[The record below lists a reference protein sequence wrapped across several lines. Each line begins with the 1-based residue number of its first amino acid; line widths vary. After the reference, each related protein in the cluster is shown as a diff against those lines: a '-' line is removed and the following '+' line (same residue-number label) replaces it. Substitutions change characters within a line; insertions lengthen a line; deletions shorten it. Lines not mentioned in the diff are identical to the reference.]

1 MSESDVLKT
10 YLVGGAVRDRLLGM
24 EVKDKDY
31 VVVGATPEQMINLGF
46 APVGKDFPV
55 FLHPKTKEECAL
67 ARTERK
73 NAKGHKGFEFFA
85 SPTVTLEEDLA
96 RRDFT
101 INAIAEDADG
111 NLIDP
116 FNGQADLKKKILR
129 HIGPAFS
136 EDPLRVLRACRFAAR
151 LNFTIAEDTLALMRT
166 ISLTDELRH
175 LSAERIWSELSRGLS
190 EAYPSIMLA
199 YLDKVSALRSIAPPL
214 DGIVSQASSAV
225 ILNSI
230 NAISAG
236 PHAIEQR
243 FSLMSML
250 TDAKALTSILE
261 GGGQTEFSEANFEK
275 LVDAVN
281 ATKSSRDIAKQTLK
295 LLSLFSDL
303 EGLSAEEYLQ
313 ALINVDGIRRPE
325 RFEVIANTIETLGRE
340 ANKPE
345 FVEATNTLQ
354 RILRGLVEQNL
365 SKVIKQTQPEDI
377 ANIVHRN
384 RLDLVRSLLNE

>member
-1 MSESDVLKT
+1 VSESDVLKT

-55 FLHPKTKEECAL
+55 FLHPETKEEYAL

-116 FNGQADLKKKILR
+116 FDGQTDLKKKILR

-151 LNFTIAEDTLALMRT
+151 LKFTIAEDTLALMRT
-166 ISLTDELRH
+166 ISLTDELGH
-175 LSAERIWSELSRGLS
+175 LSAERIWSELSRGLG
-190 EAYPSIMLA
+190 EAYPSNMLE
-199 YLDKVSALRSIAPPL
+199 YLDEVSALRSIAPPL
-214 DGIVSQASSAV
+214 DGIVSKAPSGV

-230 NAISAG
+230 NAISPG

-250 TDAKALTSILE
+250 TDAKALTAILE
-261 GGGQTEFSEANFEK
+261 GGSETEFSAANFEK
-275 LVDAVN
+275 LADAVN

-303 EGLSAEEYLQ
+303 KGLRAEEYLQ
-313 ALINVDGIRRPE
+313 ALINLDGIRRPE
-325 RFEVIANTIETLGRE
+325 RFEVIASTIETLGRE
-340 ANKPE
+340 TNKPE
-345 FVEATNTLQ
+345 FVEATNTLR

-365 SKVIKQTQPEDI
+365 SEVLKQTQPEDI
-377 ANIVHRN
+377 ANVVHRN
-384 RLDLVRSLLNE
+384 RLDLVQSLLNQ